1 MRNTIIAGN
10 WKMHCTQAEAE
21 DLIANLLGVVA
32 TKPNVQVIVCPP
44 FTALAAA
51 GESLMGTSIRLG
63 AQDMFWKDKG
73 AYTGQIAPAMLK
85 EFGCRYVL
93 VGHSERRGRFGV
105 PEPDFTPE
113 ILAHFGDNDATV
125 NRKLLAALSNG
136 LTPICCVGET
146 LSERQTGNTDSV
158 IAVQVEGALTGV
170 GGNAIAKVIFAYE
183 PVWAIGTGEV
193 CAPDEADRVCGV
205 IRSTVGK
212 LYGADAAEA
221 VHIQYGGSVKP
232 DNAQDLLSRPNID
245 GALVGGAALK
255 AADFAGI
262 IAAAP

>member
-1 MRNTIIAGN
+1 M
-10 WKMHCTQAEAE
+10 
-21 DLIANLLGVVA
+21 
-32 TKPNVQVIVCPP
+32 
-44 FTALAAA
+44 
-51 GESLMGTSIRLG
+51 
-63 AQDMFWKDKG
+63 
-73 AYTGQIAPAMLK
+73 
-85 EFGCRYVL
+85 

-113 ILAHFGDNDATV
+113 ILALFGDNDVTV

-146 LSERQTGNTDSV
+146 LSERQAGNTDSV
-158 IAVQVEGALTGV
+158 VASQITSALAAVGAD
-170 GGNAIAKVIFAYE
+170 AIAKVIFAYE

-205 IRSTVGK
+205 IRSTVCK

-245 GALVGGAALK
+245 GALVGGASLK